1 MNPYVDNAKAF
12 LSRLAPSQ
20 RLALGGVI
28 VGGIG
33 LLIAIAYWTSRPDMT
48 LLFGKLG
55 ASDAN
60 SVVEAL
66 RTEGVPYELAENGT
80 AVYVPRDKVYELRLR
95 FAAQG
100 LASDG
105 PVGYELFDAGTL
117 GMTDF
122 MQKLNLKR
130 ALEGELART
139 IASIRQVEMARVHL
153 VVPERSAFATEQK
166 QPTASVVVQTVGG
179 QKLDEQEVEGITS
192 LVAGAVEGLAP
203 ENVTILDVRG
213 NLLSNPEQPD
223 ADAAL
228 TSNQMRAQQ
237 AVEVHLAESGQTM
250 LDRVVGPGN
259 SIVRVSASLD
269 FSRGVQER
277 DLIDPESQTVVSEEK
292 LDEQSGGDAA
302 TSQVRN
308 YELSRTRERIEKST
322 GDVKY
327 LTVSVILNQKLVAVG
342 EGEEARTEPRPYTE
356 AEIGEIEA
364 LVQNAVGFNP
374 ERGDRIALH
383 QTRFDTTADEVA
395 EAQIKSAEQQEMIQ
409 VYLRYGLVLLAIA
422 LVFWLVRSATRRL
435 TAPQAPVQLE
445 ARQTGPQKLG
455 ASRVTPEG
463 KIVRLGEN
471 GEEVEEED
479 TVMIDDIYTSRLS
492 VEAKARLKA
501 KHLVFEEI
509 KEHVQQRPNEAAD
522 LIRSWLADDIES
534 GRATLKIGSV

>member
-1 MNPYVDNAKAF
+1 MNPYLENAKAF
-12 LSRLAPSQ
+12 LERLAPSQ
-20 RLALGGVI
+20 RLALGGVLI
-28 VGGIG
+28 GGIG

-48 LLFGKLG
+48 LLFGKLS
-55 ASDAN
+55 ATDAN
-60 SVVEAL
+60 TVVEAL
-66 RTEGVPYELAENGT
+66 QTEGTRYELKENGS
-80 AVYVPRDKVYELRLR
+80 AVYVPRDQVYELRLR

-100 LASDG
+100 LVSDG
-105 PVGYELFDAGTL
+105 QAGYELFDAGTL

-139 IASIRQVEMARVHL
+139 IASIRMVEMARVHL

-166 QPTASVVVQTVGG
+166 QPTASVVVQTTGG
-179 QKLDEQEVEGITS
+179 QKLSSEEVEGITS

-203 ENVTILDVRG
+203 ENVTVLDVRG
-213 NLLSNPEQPD
+213 NLLSNPDKPD
-223 ADAAL
+223 EDASL
-228 TSNQMRAQQ
+228 STAQLRMQ
-237 AVEVHLAESGQTM
+237 HAMESHLAESGQTM

-259 SIVRVSASLD
+259 AIVRVSASLD

-292 LDEQSGGDAA
+292 LDEQAGEGTAS
-302 TSQVRN
+302 SQVRN

-327 LTVSVILNQKLVAVG
+327 LTVSVILNQKVEAVG
-342 EGEEARTEPRPYTE
+342 AGEAATVETRPYSE
-356 AEIGEIEA
+356 AELREIEA

-374 ERGDRIALH
+374 QRGDRFAIH
-383 QTRFDTTADEVA
+383 QTRFDTTADEAA
-395 EAQIKSAEQQEMIQ
+395 EAQIKSAEQQQQLEL
-409 VYLRYGLVLLAIA
+409 YLRYGLVLLAIG

-455 ASRVTPEG
+455 SARVTPEG
-463 KIVRLGEN
+463 KIVRVNEDGAP
-471 GEEVEEED
+471 VEEED

-492 VEAKARLKA
+492 TEAKARLKA

-509 KEHVQQRPNEAAD
+509 KEHVNQRPNEAAD
-522 LIRSWLADDIES
+522 LIRSWLADDVES
-534 GRATLKIGSV
+534 GRATLKMK